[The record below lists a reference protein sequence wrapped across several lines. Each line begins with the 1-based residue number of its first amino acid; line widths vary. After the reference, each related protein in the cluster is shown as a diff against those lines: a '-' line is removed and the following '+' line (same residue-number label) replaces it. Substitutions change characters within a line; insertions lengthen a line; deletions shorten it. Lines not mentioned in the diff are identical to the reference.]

1 MRYAVYALLGI
12 AGFALQAGLFPQVR
26 LFGIEIDLLAPLAA
40 MVGFLGGPLPGMFLG
55 MGAGLALDA
64 LFSSALGF
72 YALPLMAV
80 GYLAGLLRD
89 QPFSRFVLIPPGIGA
104 AAVLLKEALSLVLAY
119 FLNLPFAAG
128 YIFGAKVLP
137 GMLVGAGVSTLLY
150 LALSR
155 LFKARFMRPRKTLD
169 F

>member
-89 QPFSRFVLIPPGIGA
+89 RPFSRFVLIPPGIGA
-104 AAVLLKEALSLVLAY
+104 AAALSLVLAY